1 MRGSCCYCNVL
12 PICRELGH
20 QGSLS
25 LPVCA
30 HAAHAEDSR
39 KKTRERIAH
48 LCEGSRTLVL
58 LDPSLPPRP
67 LHLGDCLNQGAAKS
81 ETAHLK
87 MEHSKAGRIPST
99 PILEVQLRRWRLA
112 EKN

>member
-39 KKTRERIAH
+39 KKTWERIAH
-48 LCEGSRTLVL
+48 LCEGSRTLVY
-58 LDPSLPPRP
+58 
-67 LHLGDCLNQGAAKS
+67 
-81 ETAHLK
+81 
-87 MEHSKAGRIPST
+87 ST
-99 PILEVQLRRWRLA
+99 PLCLLGPFIWGIVSTRAQPNLRQPT
-112 EKN
+112 